1 MVEKLRI
8 YECMKCVFLIGALS
22 IVGVAQAL
30 PVLGKPEHV
39 QVEKATTGRD
49 YVARRSIGHVEA
61 IRTVHVRAAVE
72 GFLIATDCKEG
83 ALVKE
88 GDVLFRIDPLRY
100 QAAVQQAE
108 ADLARIDA
116 QIIYATNNHK
126 RLSKLAEDFAT
137 SREEMETA
145 LAKLEELKASR
156 TGAQADLAKAKKD
169 LEDCTIRAEISGR
182 IGRVEFS
189 DGNYITVG
197 EQLSTITQVDPIYVR
212 FPLSQSDVNG
222 AFGGPRRIGSVA
234 DVRLITASGAQYPSS
249 GTIEIVDNQVS
260 GSTDSYTLWA
270 NFPNKEHT
278 LIPRGIGALLISLTD
293 TMEVTTVPLTAVQHD
308 AAGSFV
314 YTVAEDGTVARRDVV
329 SGAIRGRLQS
339 IYEGLNPGETVI
351 TDGAHKTRQGAK
363 VVPVFPEQKSMRS
376 SKPAAESASQAEPA
390 LPVQVATA
398 KLIADPTVLECNGAR
413 VEAINRVNI
422 RPLVQGILAE
432 PAFKEGDRVQKGDIL
447 FSIDPTR
454 YQATVDAQQS
464 AISVLDVRIADART
478 KLARQEE
485 LVKRNAT
492 SRDELESAEAALN
505 ELLALKSGAE
515 AALIIAKDNL
525 SRCTVRAWMDGRIGR
540 VNFSKGNYIA
550 DMKSPLA
557 TLVQLSPIYVRFSLS
572 ESAILSHFGTVDKL
586 VADADISLVTAT
598 GKVLPE
604 KGRVAFCDNLVQAS
618 TDTIN
623 IWGIFENK
631 EHILQPGGVV
641 TIRVG
646 RRSDQPVPAIP
657 SAAVLTDTRGH
668 YAYTLHNG
676 RAKLTRIHC
685 GTATDDG
692 LIPVY
697 DGVQQGDQVITT
709 NLAALEDGTP
719 VVSEQ

>member
-1 MVEKLRI
+1 MRTYKR
-8 YECMKCVFLIGALS
+8 MKRVFLTGILS
-22 IVGVAQAL
+22 VLGVAQAL
-30 PVLGKPEHV
+30 PAPGQPEHV

-72 GFLIATDCKEG
+72 GFLIETACKEG
-83 ALVKE
+83 SLVKE
-88 GDVLFRIDPLRY
+88 GDVLFHIDPLRY

-108 ADLARIDA
+108 ANLAKIDA

-126 RLSKLAEDFAT
+126 RLSKLAESLAT
-137 SREEMETA
+137 SKEETETA

-156 TGAQADLAKAKKD
+156 AGAQADLAKAEKD

-189 DGNYITVG
+189 DGNYITAG
-197 EQLSTITQVDPIYVR
+197 EQLATITQVDPIYVR

-222 AFGGPRRIGSVA
+222 VFGGPRRIGSVA
-234 DVRLITASGAQYPSS
+234 DVRLITAGSAQYPAA

-270 NFPNKEHT
+270 NFPNADHT
-278 LIPRGIGALLISLTD
+278 LLPRGIGALLISLTD

-314 YTVAEDGTVARRDVV
+314 YTVADDGTVARRDVI
-329 SGAIRGRLQS
+329 SGSIRGRLQS
-339 IYEGLNPGETVI
+339 IYDGLKPGETVI

-363 VVPVFPEQKSMRS
+363 VVPVFPEQKSMRTS
-376 SKPAAESASQAEPA
+376 QHVADNSQVDPAV
-390 LPVQVATA
+390 PVQVAVA
-398 KLIADPTVLECNGAR
+398 KLISDPTVLECNGAR
-413 VEAINRVNI
+413 VEAINRVDI

-432 PAFKEGDRVQKGDIL
+432 PAFKEGDRVQKGDVL

-454 YQATVDAQQS
+454 YQAAADAQQS
-464 AISVLDVRIADART
+464 AISVLDVRIADARK
-478 KLARQEE
+478 KLKRQQE
-485 LVKRNAT
+485 LAKRNAT
-492 SRDELESAEAALN
+492 SRDEVESAQAALD

-557 TLVQLSPIYVRFSLS
+557 TLIQLSPIYVRFSLS
-572 ESAILSHFGTVDKL
+572 ESSILSHFGTADKL
-586 VADADISLVTAT
+586 VEDADISLVTAT
-598 GKVLPE
+598 GKTLPE
-604 KGRVAFCDNLVQAS
+604 KGSVAFCDNLVQTA

-623 IWGIFENK
+623 IWAVFENK
-631 EHILQPGGVV
+631 EHALQPGGVV

-646 RRSDQPVPAIP
+646 RRSNKPVPAIP
-657 SAAVLTDTRGH
+657 SAAVLTDTRGR
-668 YAYTLHNG
+668 YVFVPHNG
-676 RAKLTRIHC
+676 RARLTRINC
-685 GTATDDG
+685 GAPADDG
-692 LIPVY
+692 LIPIY
-697 DGVQQGDQVITT
+697 SGVKEGDQVITT

-719 VVSEQ
+719 VTTKQ